1 MIKDKNSDLLVE
13 NKIKGVYVRNIK
25 KANPTW
31 LVTFVD
37 LISLLLAF
45 FLMLYS
51 MSSIKT
57 KEWAAFSASLEKIKL
72 ETPNKK
78 VGSKENLTSAVSVA
92 NSPGLDITYLRS
104 VIESAISSDPLLSF
118 IRFNYKGDKLILS
131 FPSSLIFQP
140 GSAVLLPKGRSALF
154 LLSEKLSNLDNKIA
168 LVGHS
173 DPDPISVNGKYR
185 NNWILSLVRASA
197 VANSLIKAGY
207 RKPLNILSL
216 ADTQFSSNKDASLG
230 DRVYERARRVD
241 IVIYSERDNG

>member
-1 MIKDKNSDLLVE
+1 MVKDKKSDLLVE
-13 NKIKGVYVRNIK
+13 NQVKRFCNLNTQKT
-25 KANPTW
+25 NPSW

-57 KEWAAFSASLEKIKL
+57 KEWAAFSASLEKMKVEIP
-72 ETPNKK
+72 ETKI
-78 VGSKENLTSAVSVA
+78 GSKENMASAVPIAS
-92 NSPGLDITYLRS
+92 SPGLDVAYLRK

-118 IRFNYKGDKLILS
+118 VSFNGKGDKLILS

-154 LLSEKLSNLDNKIA
+154 SLSEKLSNLDNRIA

-173 DPDPISVNGKYR
+173 DPDPISANGKYR

-197 VANSLIKAGY
+197 VANSLMKAGY

-216 ADTQFSSNKDASLG
+216 ADTQFSSNKNTSVG
-230 DRVYERARRVD
+230 DRIYERSRRVD

>member
-1 MIKDKNSDLLVE
+1 MMKDKQLNLLVE
-13 NKIKGVYVRNIK
+13 NKVKGVYSRNIK
-25 KANPTW
+25 KTNQTW

-57 KEWAAFSASLEKIKL
+57 KEWAAFSASFEKTKV
-72 ETPNKK
+72 EVQNKK
-78 VGSKENLTSAVSVA
+78 IGSKKNLTSAVSVT
-92 NSPGLDITYLRS
+92 NLPGLDIAYLRR
-104 VIESAISSDPLLSF
+104 VLESAINSDPILNLV
-118 IRFNYKGDKLILS
+118 RFNYKDGKLILS

-140 GSAVLLPKGRSALF
+140 GSAVLLPKGRAALF
-154 LLSEKLSNLDNKIA
+154 LLSEKLSSLDNKIA

-173 DPDPISVNGKYR
+173 DPGLISDNNKYR

-197 VANSLIKAGY
+197 VADSLIKGGY
-207 RKPLNILSL
+207 RKPLNILSF
-216 ADTQFSSNKDASLG
+216 ADTQFSGNKDSPL
-230 DRVYERARRVD
+230 DNRIYERARRVD

>member
-1 MIKDKNSDLLVE
+1 MIKYKKSGLLVE
-13 NKIKGVYVRNIK
+13 NKVKGIYSSKIK
-25 KANPTW
+25 KTGPTW

-51 MSSIKT
+51 MSSIKA
-57 KEWAAFSASLEKIKL
+57 KEWAAFSASLEKIKV
-72 ETPNKK
+72 EVPNKK
-78 VGSKENLTSAVSVA
+78 IGSKESLTSAISVA
-92 NSPGLDITYLRS
+92 NSPGLEIAYLRR

-118 IRFNYKGDKLILS
+118 VRFNYKDDKLILS

-154 LLSEKLSNLDNKIA
+154 SLSEKLSNLANKIA

-173 DPDPISVNGKYR
+173 DPDPIIDNGKYR

-197 VANSLIKAGY
+197 VANCLIKAGY
-207 RKPLNILSL
+207 RKPLNILSF
-216 ADTQFSSNKDASLG
+216 ADTQFLSNKDASLRDG
-230 DRVYERARRVD
+230 TYERARRVD